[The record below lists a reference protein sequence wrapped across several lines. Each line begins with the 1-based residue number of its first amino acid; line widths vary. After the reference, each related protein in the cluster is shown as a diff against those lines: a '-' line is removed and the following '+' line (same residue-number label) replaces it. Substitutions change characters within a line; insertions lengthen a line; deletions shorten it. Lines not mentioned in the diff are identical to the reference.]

1 MGPFKDEMCCE
12 QAEDDEIDAVQYE
25 TVKYDTFIKIPTWVF
40 SPVSSWSFQRL
51 CNQFVRA
58 GRISARLLFV

>member
-25 TVKYDTFIKIPTWVF
+25 TVKYDTFIKNTDMGVF
-40 SPVSSWSFQRL
+40 SS
-51 CNQFVRA
+51 
-58 GRISARLLFV
+58 LLMVLPATL